1 MLTCCWK
8 GSMEHKEG
16 LEDKSERG
24 GGEMIV
30 TMEEKSEEKKEE
42 VEEKSEIGGDIIEE
56 KGDDDQY
63 WLQLETPDERKYEIN
78 VKSHHFFD
86 YYDFHH

>member
-1 MLTCCWK
+1 
-8 GSMEHKEG
+8 MEQKEG

-30 TMEEKSEEKKEE
+30 TMEEKEEEVE

-63 WLQLETPDERKYEIN
+63 WLQLETPEERKYEIN
-78 VKSHHFFD
+78 IALEGETSQVITSLTIMTFITR
-86 YYDFHH
+86 